1 MQNKRKYK
9 RIKYKKERV
18 VLSDILPFEIPLI
31 FSNRYFY
38 RFLVTYGIEI
48 TDNKVYWNVKRRKIS
63 FKEENNLIQILELLL
78 GCNHNP
84 NAQKD
89 GYISFGKMPMRIPFV
104 YKITHKEKEFREL
117 TVIHPKNQVELVNFY
132 EKYKE
137 LILYYCSISQF
148 SIRKPAE
155 IAKYVFFNDKLH
167 KQKSGYKDDSIE
179 VNINE
184 YEHLKTF
191 FAYKKYT
198 NIFRFYED
206 YRYQR
211 AEKKYNKLVKFDIS
225 KCFDS
230 IYTHSLPWALLNR
243 DAVKDKIQTS
253 KNTFAGKFDE
263 FMQNTNYGETNGI
276 VIGPEFSRIFAELI
290 LQQIDKEVEN
300 KLLKQTPSIRC
311 RVDYECYRYVDDYFL
326 FYNDD
331 IVKDEI
337 LKLFK
342 LKLREFKMWISESK
356 TKHYNKPIITEL
368 TMAKLKIVDLL
379 DDCIKFKIEEAE
391 KDEETSLDEGK
402 GILEEI
408 SDKFTIYMNPT
419 RTAAKF
425 KTILKETNVEYKDVL
440 NYTLSMIS
448 RKIDSLFKKFDVKY
462 KEYTEIAIN
471 DKYDEKNLKKKCNL
485 EKRLTS
491 FVLNLLDFIF
501 FLYTVYPKVNS
512 TIKLTVILTSV
523 INYYK
528 EFYRFKTIK
537 EYRFQRINKDR
548 VFKKIQDEIRL
559 VLEKNKFLDHAQVE
573 TLYLLIILKELGVE
587 YDLPEILLCTYFDC
601 KQQPDSSM
609 IIENHL
615 NAFSI
620 TVLLYY
626 ISDKT
631 KYDTLRVAIKEY
643 VLSKIGLVDKN
654 KRRQTSELTILLFD
668 LLSCPFIEDEYK
680 KKLLTLFGID
690 DNVIQED
697 VLKFQQ
703 KQKYWF
709 TKWNKISIG
718 KELNAKICQ
727 EVYS

>member
-1 MQNKRKYK
+1 MQSKQKYK

-38 RFLVTYGIEI
+38 RFLVTNSIEVI
-48 TDNKVYWNVKRRKIS
+48 DNKVVWNVKGKKIS
-63 FKEENNLIQILELLL
+63 PEEETNLIQIVELLL

-84 NAQKD
+84 SAQKD
-89 GYISFGKMPMRIPFV
+89 KYIGISKSKRRIPFV

-117 TVIHPKNQVELVNFY
+117 SVIHPMNQVELVSFY

-137 LILYYCSISQF
+137 LILYYCSISRF
-148 SIRKPAE
+148 SIRKPTE

-167 KQKSGYKDDSIE
+167 KQKSGYKEDRIE
-179 VNINE
+179 VNMHE

-230 IYTHSLPWALLNR
+230 IYTHSLPWALLNK
-243 DAVKDKIQTS
+243 DSVKDKIELS
-253 KNTFAGKFDE
+253 KNTFAGIFDE

-290 LQQIDKEVEN
+290 LQQVDKVVEN
-300 KLLKQTPSIRC
+300 MLWGYNPSIRN

-326 FYNDD
+326 FYNDEN
-331 IVKDEI
+331 VKDEI

-342 LKLREFKMWISESK
+342 LELREYKMWISESK
-356 TKHYNKPIITEL
+356 TKYYDKPIITEL

-379 DDCIKFKIEEAE
+379 DNSIKFKVEEAE
-391 KDEETSLDEGK
+391 KDEETEVVEDEYV
-402 GILEEI
+402 LEEI
-408 SDKFTIYMNPT
+408 SDKFTIFMNPNK
-419 RTAAKF
+419 TAAKF

-448 RKIDSLFKKFDVKY
+448 RKMESIFKKFEVKY

-471 DKYDEKNLKKKCNL
+471 EKYNEKNLRKKYNL

-491 FVLNLLDFIF
+491 FIINLLDFVF

-512 TIKLTVILTSV
+512 TIKLTVILATI

-528 EFYRFKTIK
+528 GVYRFNTIK
-537 EYRFQRINKDR
+537 EHRFQRINKDR

-559 VLEKNKFLDHAQVE
+559 VLEKNKCIEHTQVE
-573 TLYLLIILKELGVE
+573 TLYLLIILKELGEE
-587 YDLPEILLCTYFDC
+587 YDLSETLICNYFNI
-601 KQQPDSSM
+601 KQESNNSLN
-609 IIENHL
+609 IENHL
-615 NAFSI
+615 NMFSI

-626 ISDKT
+626 ISDNS
-631 KYDTLRVAIKEY
+631 KYDALRAAIKEY
-643 VLSKIGLVDKN
+643 VLLKIESIDMN
-654 KRRQTSELTILLFD
+654 KRRQTSELILLLFD
-668 LLSCPFIEDEYK
+668 LLTCPSIEAEYK
-680 KKLLTLFGID
+680 KKLLHLFGVT
-690 DNVIQED
+690 DNSMQEGI
-697 VLKFQQ
+697 LKFQQ

-709 TKWNKISIG
+709 TKWDKISIG

>member
-1 MQNKRKYK
+1 MKNKRKYK

-18 VLSDILPFEIPLI
+18 VLSDILPFEIPLV

-38 RFLVTYGIEI
+38 RFLVTYGVEI
-48 TDNKVYWNVKRRKIS
+48 TDSKVYWNVKGRKIS
-63 FKEENNLIQILELLL
+63 SKEEDNLIQIIELLL

-89 GYISFGKMPMRIPFV
+89 GYISFGKTPMRIPFV

-117 TVIHPKNQVELVNFY
+117 TVIHLKNQVELVNFY

-137 LILYYCSISQF
+137 LILYYCNISRF

-191 FAYKKYT
+191 FTYKKYT

-243 DAVKDKIQTS
+243 DAVKDKIQIS
-253 KNTFAGKFDE
+253 KNTFAGKFDK
-263 FMQNTNYGETNGI
+263 FMQNANYGETNGI

-290 LQQIDKEVEN
+290 LQQIDKTVEN
-300 KLLKQTPSIRC
+300 KLLKQTPSIRS

-326 FYNDD
+326 FYNND
-331 IVKDEI
+331 IVKEEI

-342 LKLREFKMWISESK
+342 LELREFKMWVSESK

-379 DDCIKFKIEEAE
+379 DDCIKFKIEAAE
-391 KDEETSLDEGK
+391 KDEETDLNEDKDIS
-402 GILEEI
+402 EEI
-408 SDKFTIYMNPT
+408 SDKFMIYMNPNK
-419 RTAAKF
+419 TAAKF

-448 RKIDSLFKKFDVKY
+448 RKIDSIFKKFNAKY
-462 KEYTEIAIN
+462 KQYTEIAIN
-471 DKYDEKNLKKKCNL
+471 DKYDEKNLKKKYNL

-491 FVLNLLDFIF
+491 FILNLLDFIF

-528 EFYRFKTIK
+528 GFYRFKTIK

-559 VLEKNKFLDHAQVE
+559 VLEKNKFLEYAQVE
-573 TLYLLIILKELGVE
+573 TLYLLIILKELGEE
-587 YDLPEILLCTYFDC
+587 YDLPETLLCNYFDC
-601 KQQPDSSM
+601 KQQPDNS
-609 IIENHL
+609 IRIENHL
-615 NAFSI
+615 NMFSI

-643 VLSKIGLVDKN
+643 VLLKIGLVDKN

-668 LLSCPFIEDEYK
+668 LLSCPFIETEYK
-680 KKLLTLFGID
+680 KKLLTLFDID
-690 DNVIQED
+690 DNNIQEGI
-697 VLKFQQ
+697 LKFQQ

-709 TKWNKISIG
+709 TKWSKISIG

>member
-18 VLSDILPFEIPLI
+18 VLSDILPFETPLI

-38 RFLVTYGIEI
+38 RFLVTYSIEI
-48 TDNKVYWNVKRRKIS
+48 TDNKVYWNVKGKKIS
-63 FKEENNLIQILELLL
+63 TKEENNLIQIIELLL

-84 NAQKD
+84 SAQKN
-89 GYISFGKMPMRIPFV
+89 GYISFAKTPMRIPFV

-137 LILYYCSISQF
+137 LILYYCSISRF

-167 KQKSGYKDDSIE
+167 RQKSGYKDDSIE

-230 IYTHSLPWALLNR
+230 IYTHSLPWALLNK
-243 DAVKDKIQTS
+243 DAVKDNIKTS
-253 KNTFAGKFDE
+253 ENTFGGEFDK

-276 VIGPEFSRIFAELI
+276 VIGPEFSRIFAELV
-290 LQQIDKEVEN
+290 LQQIDKTVEN
-300 KLLKQTPSIRC
+300 KLLGQTPSIRY

-337 LKLFK
+337 LNFFK
-342 LKLREFKMWISESK
+342 LELREFKMWVSESK
-356 TKHYNKPIITEL
+356 TKYYDKPIITEL

-391 KDEETSLDEGK
+391 KDEETDVVEGED
-402 GILEEI
+402 ILEEI
-408 SDKFTIYMNPT
+408 SDKFTIYMNPNK
-419 RTAAKF
+419 TAAKF

-448 RKIDSLFKKFDVKY
+448 RKIDSIFKKFDAKY
-462 KEYTEIAIN
+462 KEYTEVAIN
-471 DKYDEKNLKKKCNL
+471 DKYDEKNLKKKYNL
-485 EKRLTS
+485 GKRLTS
-491 FVLNLLDFIF
+491 FILNLLDFVF

-512 TIKLTVILTSV
+512 TIKLTVILTSI

-528 EFYRFKTIK
+528 GFYRFKTTK

-559 VLEKNKFLDHAQVE
+559 VLEKNKFLEHAQVE
-573 TLYLLIILKELGVE
+573 TLYLLIM
-587 YDLPEILLCTYFDC
+587 TT
-601 KQQPDSSM
+601 Q
-609 IIENHL
+609 
-615 NAFSI
+615 
-620 TVLLYY
+620 Y
-626 ISDKT
+626 I
-631 KYDTLRVAIKEY
+631 A
-643 VLSKIGLVDKN
+643 
-654 KRRQTSELTILLFD
+654 
-668 LLSCPFIEDEYK
+668 
-680 KKLLTLFGID
+680 
-690 DNVIQED
+690 
-697 VLKFQQ
+697 
-703 KQKYWF
+703 
-709 TKWNKISIG
+709 
-718 KELNAKICQ
+718 
-727 EVYS
+727 

>member
-9 RIKYKKERV
+9 RIKYKKERA

-31 FSNRYFY
+31 FSNRHFY
-38 RFLVTYGIEI
+38 RFLVAYGVEI
-48 TDNKVYWNVKRRKIS
+48 IDNKVCWNVKGKRIRPN
-63 FKEENNLIQILELLL
+63 EEKDLIQIIELLL
-78 GCNHNP
+78 GCNHSP
-84 NAQKD
+84 TAQTDK
-89 GYISFGKMPMRIPFV
+89 YIGIKNTQRRIPFV

-117 TVIHPKNQVELVNFY
+117 SVIHPKNQVELVNFY

-137 LILYYCSISQF
+137 LILYYCSISKF

-167 KQKSGYKDDSIE
+167 KQKSGYDEDSIE

-230 IYTHSLPWALLNR
+230 IYTHSLPWALLNK
-243 DAVKDKIQTS
+243 DSVKDKIELS
-253 KNTFAGKFDE
+253 NNTFAGKFDE
-263 FMQNTNYGETNGI
+263 FMRNTNYGETNGI

-290 LQQIDKEVEN
+290 LQQVDKAVEN
-300 KLLKQTPSIRC
+300 KLLEQNPSIRY

-326 FYNDD
+326 FYNDEN
-331 IVKDEI
+331 VKDEI

-342 LKLREFKMWISESK
+342 LELREFKMWISESK
-356 TKHYNKPIITEL
+356 TKHYDKPIITEL

-379 DDCIKFKIEEAE
+379 DSSIKFKIEVAE
-391 KDEETSLDEGK
+391 KDEEDELADGED
-402 GILEEI
+402 ILEEI
-408 SDKFTIYMNPT
+408 SDKFTIYMNPNK
-419 RTAAKF
+419 TAAKF

-448 RKIDSLFKKFDVKY
+448 RKIDSIFKKFEIKY
-462 KEYTEIAIN
+462 KEYTEIAID
-471 DKYDEKNLKKKCNL
+471 DKYDEKNLRKKYNL

-491 FVLNLLDFIF
+491 FIINLLDFIF

-512 TIKLTVILTSV
+512 TIKLTVILSTI

-528 EFYRFKTIK
+528 GVYQFKSGK
-537 EYRFQRINKDR
+537 ENRFQRINKDR
-548 VFKKIQDEIRL
+548 VFKKIQDEVRL
-559 VLEKNKFLDHAQVE
+559 VLEKNSCLEHTQVE
-573 TLYLLIILKELGVE
+573 TLYLLIILKELGE
-587 YDLPEILLCTYFDC
+587 DYDLPEILLCNYFNC
-601 KQQPDSSM
+601 KQQFDSTLKV
-609 IIENHL
+609 ENHL
-615 NAFSI
+615 NVFSI

-626 ISDKT
+626 ISDST
-631 KYDTLRVAIKEY
+631 KYNALRKAIKEY
-643 VLSKIGLVDKN
+643 VLLKIKLTDKN
-654 KRRQTSELTILLFD
+654 KRRQTAELTILLFD
-668 LLSCPFIEDEYK
+668 LLSCPFLEIEYK
-680 KKLLTLFGID
+680 KKLLTLFEID
-690 DNVIQED
+690 DSATQEGI
-697 VLKFQQ
+697 LKFQK

>member
-1 MQNKRKYK
+1 MENKRKFK

-18 VLSDILPFEIPLI
+18 VLSDILPFETPLI

-38 RFLVTYGIEI
+38 RFLVTYGIEV
-48 TDNKVYWNVKRRKIS
+48 TDNKAYWNIKGRKINS
-63 FKEENNLIQILELLL
+63 EEEKILIQIIELLL
-78 GCNHNP
+78 GCSHDTD
-84 NAQKD
+84 AQRNR
-89 GYISFGKMPMRIPFV
+89 YISFRKKPMRIPFV

-117 TVIHPKNQVELVNFY
+117 AVIHPKNQVELVNFY

-137 LILYYCSISQF
+137 LILYYCNISQF
-148 SIRKPAE
+148 SIRRPAE
-155 IAKYVFFNDKLH
+155 IAKYIFFNDKLH

-211 AEKKYNKLVKFDIS
+211 AEKKYDKLVKFDIS

-230 IYTHSLPWALLNR
+230 IYTHSLPWALLNK
-243 DAVKDKIQTS
+243 DAVKEEILIS
-253 KNTFAGKFDE
+253 KNTFAGKFDK

-290 LQQIDKEVEN
+290 LQQVDKAVEN
-300 KLLKQTPSIRC
+300 KLLKQIPSIRY

-326 FYNDD
+326 FYNDN

-342 LKLREFKMWISESK
+342 LELREFKMWVSESK
-356 TKHYNKPIITEL
+356 TKYYDKPIITEL

-391 KDEETSLDEGK
+391 KDEETDVVQGEAT
-402 GILEEI
+402 LEEI
-408 SDKFTIYMNPT
+408 SDKFTIYMNPNK
-419 RTAAKF
+419 TAAKF
-425 KTILKETNVEYKDVL
+425 KTILKESNVEYKDVL

-448 RKIDSLFKKFDVKY
+448 RKTDSIFKEFNTKH
-462 KEYTEIAIN
+462 KEYAEIAVDN
-471 DKYDEKNLKKKCNL
+471 KYDEKNLKKKYNL
-485 EKRLTS
+485 EKRLTT
-491 FVLNLLDFIF
+491 FIINLLDFVF

-512 TIKLTVILTSV
+512 TIKLTVILTSI

-528 EFYRFKTIK
+528 GFYRFKTTK
-537 EYRFQRINKDR
+537 EYRFQRINRDR

-559 VLEKNKFLDHAQVE
+559 VLEKNKFLEHVQVE
-573 TLYLLIILKELGVE
+573 TLYLLIILKELGEE
-587 YDLPEILLCTYFDC
+587 YDLPEILLCNYFDF
-601 KQQPDSSM
+601 KEELDNS
-609 IIENHL
+609 IRITNHL
-615 NAFSI
+615 NTFSI
-620 TVLLYY
+620 SVLFYY
-626 ISDKT
+626 ISAKT
-631 KYDTLRVAIKEY
+631 KYDTLRIALKEY
-643 VLSKIGLVDKN
+643 VLSKIGLVDK
-654 KRRQTSELTILLFD
+654 KTRRETSELTILLLD
-668 LLSCPFIEDEYK
+668 LLSCPFIEVEYK
-680 KKLLTLFGID
+680 KKLLPLFDIDNDVVQEGI
-690 DNVIQED
+690 
-697 VLKFQQ
+697 LKFHQ

-709 TKWNKISIG
+709 TKWNNINIG